1 MANNKILIF
10 LSNSYLLE
18 LNIEGELL
26 KISKLIS
33 KIQSNPI
40 FIEDQ
45 IIYINRKNKFLMV
58 N

>member
-18 LNIEGELL
+18 LNTEGELL

-33 KIQSNPI
+33 KIQSNP
-40 FIEDQ
+40 
-45 IIYINRKNKFLMV
+45 FLLRS
-58 N
+58 NNLY